1 MGVDTRTDV
10 RDAPELRALWTG
22 VLLPPIVLLIDLEV
36 AYALVPTACARRNSL
51 PVHLSHLI
59 CLALVL
65 FAGTTALR
73 CWRALGSTWSG
84 EAGNSVGR
92 SRFLAG
98 LGLLLSALFG
108 LVIVA
113 MWIPSFMLDP
123 CQ

>member
-1 MGVDTRTDV
+1 VGVDPRTEV
-10 RDAPELRALWTG
+10 SDAAELRALWTG

-36 AYALVPTACARRNSL
+36 AYALVPRACASRNSL

-65 FAGTTALR
+65 FAGITALR
-73 CWRALGSTWSG
+73 CWRALGSTWPG
-84 EAGNSVGR
+84 EDGSSVAS

-98 LGLLLSALFG
+98 LGLLLSALSA
-108 LVIVA
+108 LVIIA

>member
-1 MGVDTRTDV
+1 VGVDPRTDV
-10 RDAPELRALWTG
+10 PDAAELRALWTG

-36 AYALVPTACARRNSL
+36 AYALVPAACARRNSL

-59 CLALVL
+59 SLALVL
-65 FAGTTALR
+65 FAGITALR
-73 CWRALGSTWSG
+73 CWRVLGSTWPAEDGSTV
-84 EAGNSVGR
+84 ARN
-92 SRFLAG
+92 RFLAG

-108 LVIVA
+108 LMIVA

>member
-1 MGVDTRTDV
+1 VP
-10 RDAPELRALWTG
+10 DAAELRALWTG

-36 AYALVPTACARRNSL
+36 AYALVPAACARRNSF
-51 PVHLSHLI
+51 PVHLSHLVG
-59 CLALVL
+59 LALVL
-65 FAGTTALR
+65 FAGITALR
-73 CWRALGSTWSG
+73 CWKALGSTWPAEEG
-84 EAGNSVGR
+84 DSVAS

-98 LGLLLSALFG
+98 LGLVLSAFSG